1 MEKNRDRIL
10 WGLMVIIMGVPL
22 FVVAIFKHL
31 NSLIKSGSLDYYI
44 LGDSDVSTKSNK
56 IDTDILLK
64 ILPLVFVIIV
74 FLISLVLT
82 IKYWSK
88 VKRVSKWVIFKL
100 TTSDTL

>member
-1 MEKNRDRIL
+1 MMKMNTDRIL
-10 WGLMVIIMGVPL
+10 WGLTVIIMGVPF
-22 FVVAIFKHL
+22 FVIISKP
-31 NSLIKSGSLDYYI
+31 LIKSGILDYYI
-44 LGDSDVSTKSNK
+44 FGDSDVSTKSNK

>member
-1 MEKNRDRIL
+1 MEKNIDRIV
-10 WGLMVIIMGVPL
+10 WGFIVIIMGVPL
-22 FVVAIFKHL
+22 FVIIFKPL
-31 NSLIKSGSLDYYI
+31 NSLIKSGSLDYDI
-44 LGDSDVSTKSNK
+44 FSDSDVSTKSNK

>member
-1 MEKNRDRIL
+1 MEKNRDRTL
-10 WGLMVIIMGVPL
+10 WGIIVIIMGVPL
-22 FVVAIFKHL
+22 FVVILKPL
-31 NSLIKSGSLDYYI
+31 NSLIKSESLDYYI
-44 LGDSDVSTKSNK
+44 FGDSDVSTKSNK